1 MPRYDEDVRFA
12 AKTADRFE
20 KLREEQRVEA
30 ETSQDE
36 EKRRALNFA
45 NWMIGRRI
53 GNFRRF
59 AECQIEGAH
68 EVALTLNGL
77 RVCTCGLITDVS
89 GDAADSESTGLEFAK
104 AEGHLYLGGSASAS
118 VS

>member
-20 KLREEQRVEA
+20 RLREEQRVEA
-30 ETSQDE
+30 ETCQDE
-36 EKRRALNFA
+36 ERKNSLNYA

-59 AECQIEGAH
+59 AECQVEGRH
-68 EVALTLNGL
+68 EVALIFNGSW
-77 RVCTCGLITDVS
+77 VCTCGLITEVS
-89 GDAADSESTGLEFAK
+89 GDAADGDAADLEFAN
-104 AEGHLYLGGSASAS
+104 AEGHL
-118 VS
+118 

>member
-1 MPRYDEDVRFA
+1 MPRYDDDVRFA

-20 KLREEQRVEA
+20 RLREEQRVEA
-30 ETSQDE
+30 ETCQDE

-59 AECQIEGAH
+59 AEFQLEGRH
-68 EVALTLNGL
+68 EVALILNGFL
-77 RVCTCGLITDVS
+77 VCVCGLITDVS
-89 GDAADSESTGLEFAK
+89 GDAADSDAADLEFAN
-104 AEGHLYLGGSASAS
+104 AGGHLY
-118 VS
+118 

>member
-20 KLREEQRVEA
+20 RLREEQRVEA
-30 ETSQDE
+30 ETCRDE

-59 AECQIEGAH
+59 AEFQLEGRH
-68 EVALTLNGL
+68 KVALSLNGF

-89 GDAADSESTGLEFAK
+89 SYANDSEEADIEFAN
-104 AEGHLYLGGSASAS
+104 AEGHL
-118 VS
+118 

>member
-20 KLREEQRVEA
+20 RLREEQRIEA
-30 ETSQDE
+30 ETCQDE
-36 EKRRALNFA
+36 EKKSSLNYA

-59 AECQIEGAH
+59 AECQLEGAH
-68 EVALTLNGL
+68 EVALILNGF
-77 RVCTCGLITDVS
+77 RVCTCGLISDVS
-89 GDAADSESTGLEFAK
+89 AEDNDSDEADLEFAN
-104 AEGHLYLGGSASAS
+104 AEGHL
-118 VS
+118 